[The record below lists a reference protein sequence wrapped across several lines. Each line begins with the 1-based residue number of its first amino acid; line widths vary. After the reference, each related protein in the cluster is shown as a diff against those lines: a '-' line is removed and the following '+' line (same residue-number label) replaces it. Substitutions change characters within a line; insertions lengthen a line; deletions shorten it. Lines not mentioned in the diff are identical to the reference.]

1 MPLHVPV
8 PPELIAADVWAY
20 VTRLLTN
27 PAAAQ
32 DLLNMQVGISPTA
45 TGRAALLDQITAAR
59 LAELDPA
66 NIPGDIHTLLTRL
79 SAARA
84 SYLDY
89 INNPQLLLVPNLS
102 TLTAARI
109 AHLDNINNA
118 QLLNVPNV
126 KIMEHELGFSSIE
139 ALDSIA
145 VVSTDTT
152 ELEITVTLPSGA
164 HIIRAYL
171 IDLITAMNNTANVQ
185 TIDVAVKGRVS
196 AGAWR
201 TYFNQNNCMGVIPLI
216 GATAYLT
223 SLQNVGPTAS
233 VVADRIVTDANLSG
247 DPPSGTFGFKCT
259 IGQDSADEV
268 RYTTQYI
275 LIVTYRM
282 S

>member
-8 PPELIAADVWAY
+8 PPELTAATVWAY
-20 VTRLLTN
+20 ATKLLTN

-32 DLLNMQVGISPTA
+32 DLLNMLVGISPTA
-45 TGRAALLDQITAAR
+45 TGRAALLDN
-59 LAELDPA
+59 LA
-66 NIPGDIHTLLTRL
+66 
-79 SAARA
+79 
-84 SYLDY
+84 
-89 INNPQLLLVPNLS
+89 NPQLLNL
-102 TLTAARI
+102 
-109 AHLDNINNA
+109 
-118 QLLNVPNV
+118 PNV

-164 HIIRAYL
+164 HIVRAYL
-171 IDLITAMNNTANVQ
+171 ISLITAMNNTANVQ
-185 TIDVAVKGRVS
+185 TIDVAVKGRVA

-223 SLQNVGPTAS
+223 TLQNVGPTAS
-233 VVADRIVTDANLSG
+233 VADDRIVTDANLSG

-268 RYTTQYI
+268 RYTTQYV

>member
-1 MPLHVPV
+1 VPLHVPV
-8 PPELIAADVWAY
+8 SSALVAADVWAY
-20 VTRLLTN
+20 VARLLTN

-66 NIPGDIHTLLTRL
+66 NIPADVDTLLARV

-89 INNPQLLLVPNLS
+89 INTPLLLLVPNLS
-102 TLTAARI
+102 TLTVARI

-139 ALDSIA
+139 ALNSIA

-164 HIIRAYL
+164 HVIRAYL
-171 IDLITAMNNTANVQ
+171 ISLITAMNNTANVQ

-233 VVADRIVTDANLSG
+233 VADDRIVTDANLSG

-268 RYTTQYI
+268 RYTTQYV
-275 LIVTYRM
+275 LIITYRM

>member
-8 PPELIAADVWAY
+8 PPELIAADVWAH

-32 DLLNMQVGISPTA
+32 DLLNMQVGISSTA
-45 TGRAALLDQITAAR
+45 TGRAALLDHITAAR

-66 NIPGDIHTLLTRL
+66 NLPGDVDILLARL
-79 SAARA
+79 TAARA
-84 SYLDY
+84 LLLDNLNNPQLLDLPDLSTFTAARIAYLDY
-89 INNPQLLLVPNLS
+89 INNSEILNL
-102 TLTAARI
+102 
-109 AHLDNINNA
+109 
-118 QLLNVPNV
+118 PNV

-139 ALDSIA
+139 ALNSIA

-152 ELEITVTLPSGA
+152 ELAITVTIPSGA

-171 IDLITAMNNTANVQ
+171 ISLITAMNNTANVQ

-233 VVADRIVTDANLSG
+233 VADDRIVTDANLSG
-247 DPPSGTFGFKCT
+247 DPPTGTFGFKCT